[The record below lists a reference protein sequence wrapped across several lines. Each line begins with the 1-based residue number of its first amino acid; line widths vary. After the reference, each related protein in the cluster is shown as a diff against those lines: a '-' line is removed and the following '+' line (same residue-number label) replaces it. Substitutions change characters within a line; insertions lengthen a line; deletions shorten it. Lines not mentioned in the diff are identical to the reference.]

1 MTDVRTRLGTVRGV
15 LDGDVHRFL
24 GIPFAAPPV
33 GDLRW
38 KHAQPPAPWDGVRD
52 ASTFGPAPVQTA
64 VTEHTP
70 RGGQSE
76 DCLYLNVWTT
86 DLDPSAKQP
95 VMFWIHGGGFLNGAA
110 SMPLY
115 DGTALSR
122 RGVTVVSVEYRLG
135 AFGFLTD
142 PEAGANFGVTDWVRG
157 LEWVRAEIEAFG
169 GDPGCV
175 TIFGQ
180 SAGAAA
186 TRALLS
192 TPSARGLFHRAIIQS
207 AGFED
212 YAVVG
217 SPSYERAHTAT
228 QRMKSAL
235 GCDTVDGMRAVEPEQ
250 VRVASLANSGIF
262 PPEGQVHTPANLVW
276 YPVVDDDVITPEFE
290 GWPENVPVMFGCT
303 EDESRMFIRPDAL
316 YAHPEVRPEDAYTS
330 DTLVNMARALGGDAA
345 DDIVKELTG
354 RGLTPYEAIAEVY
367 TAAVWLEPALATLD
381 RFDALGRTS
390 YYYRFAR
397 VSPGA
402 EKDGT
407 RAFHAAENAYIFGRL
422 DRAGYY
428 DDVDL
433 VVQDAVQTAW
443 TEFAR
448 TGVPR
453 HLDGTAWPAYDAGD
467 PRFTVI
473 GDVTTS
479 KPLEISP
486 VTALIRSQRPGVTGA
501 EEN

>member
-1 MTDVRTRLGTVRGV
+1 MPDVRTQLGTVRGV
-15 LDGDVHRFL
+15 QDGDVHRFL

-38 KHAQPPAPWDGVRD
+38 KHAQPPVPWEGTRD
-52 ASTFGPAPVQTA
+52 ASAFAASPIQSAD
-64 VTEHTP
+64 TEHTP
-70 RGGQSE
+70 KEGQSE
-76 DCLYLNVWTT
+76 DCLYLNIWTT
-86 DLDPSAKQP
+86 SLDPAARQP

-115 DGTALSR
+115 DGASLAR

-142 PEAGANFGVTDWVRG
+142 PEIGANFGVTDWVRG
-157 LEWVRAEIEAFG
+157 LEWVKANIEAFG

-217 SPSYERAHTAT
+217 SPSYERAHAAT

-235 GCDTVDGMRAVEPEQ
+235 GCDTIDAMRAVEAEP
-250 VRVASLANSGIF
+250 VRAASVVNSGIF

-276 YPVVDDDVITPEFE
+276 YPVVDDEIITPGFE
-290 GWPENVPVMFGCT
+290 GWPQDVPVMFGCT
-303 EDESRMFIRPDAL
+303 EDEARMFIRPDAL
-316 YAHPEVRPEDAYTS
+316 YAHPDVRPEDAYTH
-330 DTLVNMARALGGDAA
+330 DTLVNMARTLGGDAA
-345 DDIVKELTG
+345 DDIVRELTG

-381 RFDALGRTS
+381 RFVALGRTS
-390 YYYRFAR
+390 YYYHFAR

-407 RAFHAAENAYIFGRL
+407 RACHAAENPYIFGHLGRE
-422 DRAGYY
+422 GYY
-428 DDVDL
+428 DETDL
-433 VVQDAVQTAW
+433 VVHDAVQTAW

-453 HLDGTAWPAYDAGD
+453 HRDGTEWPAYDAHD

-473 GDVTTS
+473 DAVTTS
-479 KPLEISP
+479 KALEISP
-486 VTALIRSQRPGVTGA
+486 VTTLIRSQRSGS
-501 EEN
+501 